1 MKISI
6 RERRKAAGLVQGE
19 VAKALDVSTAQY
31 SRYERDP
38 SSMKI
43 DKLRALADF
52 FGCSVDDLV
61 GDDGEG
67 IELSPFSTVRR
78 TVAVYSQAKSDW
90 RGGVLI
96 KVGEFSPTKE
106 VSSEAYAI
114 QVDTDDMVAN
124 DWKSLPPGS
133 WLVVD
138 PKVQP
143 SPGDTVHAIDEA
155 TDDNVIRI
163 YQPLHPSNPRAPG
176 FLLKA
181 ANPALDDIYVSADDA
196 PKVLLGT
203 VIEARVVFKK

>member
-19 VAKALDVSTAQY
+19 VARALGVSTAQY
-31 SRYERDP
+31 SRYERDLA
-38 SSMKI
+38 SVKI
-43 DKLRALADF
+43 EKLRALAEF
-52 FGCSVDDLV
+52 FGCSVDELV
-61 GDDGEG
+61 GDDGQG

-78 TVAVYSQAKSDW
+78 TVTVYSQAKSDW
-90 RGGVLI
+90 RDGVHV
-96 KVGEFSPTKE
+96 KVGEFAPTKE

-138 PKVQP
+138 PSVQP
-143 SPGDTVHAIDEA
+143 SPGDTVHALDEA
-155 TDDNVIRI
+155 MGDNVIRI

-176 FLLKA
+176 FMLKA
-181 ANPALDDIYVSADDA
+181 ASASIDDIYVSADDG
-196 PKVLLGT
+196 PNVLLGT
-203 VIEARVVFKK
+203 VIEARVIFKK